1 VNEYKGHLIVTET
14 TPTGFIVA
22 SAIPDEGEPIRRRF
36 AFYTMPE
43 VLDMMRELI
52 DEKID

>member
-1 VNEYKGHLIVTET
+1 MNEYKGHLILTET

-22 SAIPDEGEPIRRRF
+22 SAIPDEGETIRRRF
-36 AFYTMPE
+36 SFYTMPE
-43 VLDMMRELI
+43 VLDMMRNLI